1 MCVAKSPIF
10 AAPTVTVTPVVNFDE
25 KLPIPALQRTSRV
38 SPWQNTDAAHRM
50 THGRILPAR
59 ELTGPPPMT
68 GLSSSCLKNEAN
80 FGVHSDRRNT
90 AHGLDIE
97 L

>member
-38 SPWQNTDAAHRM
+38 SPWQTGCSAQDDARKDFAGKR
-50 THGRILPAR
+50 THWPTTYDRPVIQLP
-59 ELTGPPPMT
+59 
-68 GLSSSCLKNEAN
+68 
-80 FGVHSDRRNT
+80 
-90 AHGLDIE
+90 
-97 L
+97 